1 MARLFVAVWPPE
13 TIVASLARLVPATA
27 RACAAVA
34 PHQFHV
40 TLRFLGDADVG
51 EVGDRLDRAA
61 LTAATAVL
69 GPAVRRLGQNA
80 IVVPVE
86 GLDTLAAVVA
96 EATGDLGEPAGR
108 FQGHVTVARLRR
120 GTRRDD
126 VVGRPVDGSF
136 RADEVLLVDSTLG
149 PHGPDYA
156 EVGTWPAH

>member
-1 MARLFVAVWPPE
+1 M
-13 TIVASLARLVPATA
+13 ASLARLVPATA
-27 RACAAVA
+27 TGLRAVA
-34 PHQFHV
+34 PHQLHV

-51 EVGDRLDRAA
+51 EVGDRLDRAS

-120 GTRRDD
+120 GTRRERR
-126 VVGRPVDGSF
+126 GRPARRRLVP
-136 RADEVLLVDSTLG
+136 RDEVLLVDSTLG